1 MAIISKLIS
10 RVDASPAGTTINT
23 TLKSGTRV
31 RITKLNKSNTIEVV
45 RKNRIND
52 GITTILK
59 KIKGIYQPKKVIEEY
74 RFGIVTIDYKK
85 DGSRLVQIRSSD
97 KDGTKSS
104 KNNGF
109 FKTTVEENL
118 FPKGAIIKSLMKELQ
133 TPHKE
138 RNASISF
145 LQHLGLIRR
154 NNRYKIPTANYSVK
168 QDLIYEE
175 VDLKKCKKIP

>member
-1 MAIISKLIS
+1 MAIVSKLIS

-23 TLKSGTRV
+23 TLKTGTRV
-31 RITKLNKSNTIEVV
+31 SITKLNKPDTIEVV
-45 RKNRIND
+45 RQNNIND

-59 KIKGIYQPKKVIEEY
+59 KIKGIYQPRKVVEEY

-97 KDGTKSS
+97 KNGIRSP

-109 FKTTVEENL
+109 YKTTLEENL
-118 FPKGAIIKSLMKELQ
+118 FPKGAVIKSLMKELQ

-145 LQHLGLIRR
+145 LEHLGLIRR
-154 NNRYKIPTANYSVK
+154 NNRYKAPTDNYSIN
-168 QDLIYEE
+168 QDRIYAEA
-175 VDLKKCKKIP
+175 DLKNCKKNR

>member
-10 RVDASPAGTTINT
+10 RVDASAIGTTINT

-133 TPHKE
+133 IPLKE

-145 LQHLGLIRR
+145 LQHLDIIRK
-154 NNRYKIPTANYSVK
+154 NNRYKVPTDNYSIK
-168 QDLIYEE
+168 QDRIYAE
-175 VDLKKCKKIP
+175 VDLKNCKKNN